1 VKRVLIDSPLMDK
14 NQLGM
19 DRLLQ
24 DLWLRER
31 NIVFPDTVRNEG
43 NFYRNLAR
51 RDQSRDALQRVGTM
65 MLAIPFLMTACFFL
79 VMAVGFLVEHGL
91 FALIP
96 AIIGV
101 GAAIV
106 SFAIGARLAIAAVFT
121 VERPVLDE
129 RLIRRRRLMGRR

>member
-1 VKRVLIDSPLMDK
+1 MDK

-121 VERPVLDE
+121 VERPVVDE

>member
-1 VKRVLIDSPLMDK
+1 
-14 NQLGM
+14 
-19 DRLLQ
+19 
-24 DLWLRER
+24 
-31 NIVFPDTVRNEG
+31 
-43 NFYRNLAR
+43 
-51 RDQSRDALQRVGTM
+51 M

-91 FALIP
+91 FALIA

-101 GAAIV
+101 AAAIV

-121 VERPVLDE
+121 VDRPVLDE

>member
-1 VKRVLIDSPLMDK
+1 MEK

-24 DLWLRER
+24 DLWLRQR

-43 NFYRNLAR
+43 NFYRNLAH

-65 MLAIPFLMTACFFL
+65 MVAVTFLMTGCYFVAMAIGL
-79 VMAVGFLVEHGL
+79 VVEGGF

-96 AIIGV
+96 AIIPS
-101 GAAIV
+101 GAGLV
-106 SFAIGARLAIAAVFT
+106 SFTLGAKLAFAAVLPAT
-121 VERPVLDE
+121 VQRSSEHL
-129 RLIRRRRLMGRR
+129 RRRRRISGFK

>member
-1 VKRVLIDSPLMDK
+1 MDK

-65 MLAIPFLMTACFFL
+65 MLAVPFLMTGCFFL
-79 VMAVGFLVEHGL
+79 AMAVGLLVEHGL

-121 VERPVLDE
+121 VERPVVDE

>member
-1 VKRVLIDSPLMDK
+1 MDK
-14 NQLGM
+14 NEIGM

-65 MLAIPFLMTACFFL
+65 MLAIPFLLSGCFFL
-79 VMAVGFLVEHGL
+79 AAAIGVLVERGL
-91 FALIP
+91 SLLIP
-96 AIIGV
+96 AIV
-101 GAAIV
+101 LLAAAMVAFALGAK
-106 SFAIGARLAIAAVFT
+106 LAAAAVF
-121 VERPVLDE
+121 VIEKPVMDE
-129 RLIRRRRLMGRR
+129 RLIRRRKLMGRR

>member
-1 VKRVLIDSPLMDK
+1 MDK

-24 DLWLRER
+24 DLWLRQR

-65 MLAIPFLMTACFFL
+65 MLAVPFLLTGCFFL
-79 VMAVGFLVEHGL
+79 AMAVGFLVEHGL

-96 AIIGV
+96 AIIVV

-106 SFAIGARLAIAAVFT
+106 SFAIGVRLAVAAVLLIDRKT
-121 VERPVLDE
+121 PEE
-129 RLIRRRRLMGRR
+129 WLIRRRRLSGLR